1 MPNNPPQITHVAIMY
16 EGVLY
21 HMPKP
26 CRHHHVIR
34 EIAAHNGVGIQG
46 PDTQGFMDEDG
57 KFYTRRAAFVLASD
71 NGQLKRREGGYQG
84 PELYSEDLW

>member
-1 MPNNPPQITHVAIMY
+1 MY

-34 EIAAHNGVGIQG
+34 EIAAHNGVGIKG
-46 PDTQGFMDEDG
+46 PDLSLIHISEP
-57 KFYTRRAAFVLASD
+57 TRP
-71 NGQLKRREGGYQG
+71 Y
-84 PELYSEDLW
+84 